1 MEKAKQNQLGKF
13 VSLVLRHQP
22 EIIGLFVDKEGWAD
36 INELISK
43 SAKKG
48 MSFTKEELDY
58 VVENNDKKRYAYNS
72 DQTRIRANQGHSIA
86 VDLQLMEKRPPEFL
100 YHGTTVRFVDSI
112 RKQGILKMQRQQVHL
127 SPNKDVA
134 VQVGTRRGEVYVF
147 TVKAGEMYADGLVF
161 FESDNGV
168 WLTDFIDCKYLM
180 D

>member
-22 EIIGLFVDKEGWAD
+22 ETIGLFLDKEGWAD

-43 SAKKG
+43 SARKG
-48 MSFTKEELDY
+48 MSFTREELDY
-58 VVENNDKKRYAYNS
+58 IVENNDKKRYAYNS

-100 YHGTTVRFVDSI
+100 YHGTTVRFVESI
-112 RKQGILKMQRQQVHL
+112 RKKGILKMQRQQVHL
-127 SPNKDVA
+127 SPNMQVA
-134 VQVGTRRGEVYVF
+134 VQVGARRGEVFVF